1 MFAAFGR
8 SFRLIG
14 ESYRVLRHDP
24 ELIWLTLFS
33 FAGVVFLVVVLGAL
47 GFGTGMI
54 DTDGETGG
62 GAFVLLAVG
71 YFIGYFIIIYFQV
84 ALVASVIHRMS
95 GGDPHVRYGISQ
107 ANHHL
112 GAILTWTL
120 IAATVGLI
128 LKALESA
135 ARGQRGGIIAQ
146 IIVSVL
152 GFAWGLMVFFVIPVI
167 VVEGVSGI
175 SAIKR
180 SSSVLK
186 QRWGEAVIGTQGI
199 SLIIMLATLVVAGI
213 PIILGITAVNGGV
226 GIIGVPLVALGA
238 GIAVLMMAGGSALD
252 STYRAVLYNYAT
264 TGETGGVSKELLD
277 STFRPKQDMRNAGF

>member
-33 FAGVVFLVVVLGAL
+33 FAGVVFLVVVLGAF
-47 GFGTGMI
+47 GFGTGQI
-54 DTDGETGG
+54 DTEGQLGSGG
-62 GAFVLLAVG
+62 IVLLALG

-84 ALVASVIHRMS
+84 ALVASVMYRMS
-95 GGDPHVRYGISQ
+95 GGDPNVRYGLSQ

-128 LKALESA
+128 LKMLESA
-135 ARGQRGGIIAQ
+135 ARGERGGIIAQ
-146 IIVSVL
+146 IIISVL

-167 VVEGVSGI
+167 VIEGVSGV

-180 SSSVLK
+180 STSVLK

-199 SLIIMLATLVVAGI
+199 SFIVMLATLVVAGV
-213 PIILGITAVNGGV
+213 PIALGVVAVNGGV
-226 GIIGVPLVALGA
+226 GVVGIPLVALGG
-238 GIAVLMMAGGSALD
+238 GIAVFMMAGGSALD

-277 STFRPKQDMRNAGF
+277 STFRPKQDLRHGGF